1 MSDALAPVVDDLCR
15 EAQGLGFP
23 EHGRVELPSREEVRD
38 AIVQIRAAFF
48 PGYFGA
54 TDLSDR
60 SLHWFI
66 GSAVSLALRELE
78 EQVRRALVFSSR
90 MPPSNGDAR
99 ERAAAVCSA
108 FLSRLPAVRRLV
120 AGDVEAA
127 YAGDPALRSRDE
139 AIFSYPGIL
148 AVTNQRL
155 AHELFL
161 LDVPLLPRM
170 ITEDAHS
177 MTGIDI
183 HPGATIG
190 EAFFI
195 DHGTSVVIG
204 ETARIGNH
212 VRLYQGV
219 TLGAKS
225 FPLDAQGRP
234 VKGVERHPIVED
246 EVVIYAGATILGRV
260 TIGRGSII
268 GGNVW
273 LTRSVP
279 PGSRVTQ
286 VAPESTQFELGGG
299 I

>member
-1 MSDALAPVVDDLCR
+1 MSEALSGVVDELCR
-15 EAQGLGFP
+15 EASGLGFP
-23 EHGRVELPSREEVRD
+23 ENGRVELPSRAEVHD
-38 AIVQIRAAFF
+38 AIAQIRAAFF

-54 TDLSDR
+54 TELSDR

-78 EQVRRALVFSSR
+78 EQVRRALAFASR
-90 MPPSNGDAR
+90 SAPSGDAR
-99 ERAAAVCSA
+99 DRAAAVCSS
-108 FLSRLPAVRRLV
+108 FLTRLPAVRRLV
-120 AGDVEAA
+120 ASDVEAA
-127 YAGDPALRSRDE
+127 YAGDPALRSRDD
-139 AIFSYPGIL
+139 AIFSYPGVF
-148 AVTNQRL
+148 AVVNQRL

-161 LDVPLLPRM
+161 LEVPLLPRM

-177 MTGIDI
+177 ATGIDI
-183 HPGATIG
+183 HPGARIG
-190 EAFFI
+190 PSFFI

-204 ETARIGNH
+204 ETARIGER

-234 VKGVERHPIVED
+234 VKGVDRHPIVED
-246 EVVIYAGATILGRV
+246 DVVIYAGATILGRV
-260 TIGRGSII
+260 TIGRGSVI

-279 PGSRVTQ
+279 PGSHVTQ
-286 VAPESTQFELGGG
+286 AAFSSAFENGAG